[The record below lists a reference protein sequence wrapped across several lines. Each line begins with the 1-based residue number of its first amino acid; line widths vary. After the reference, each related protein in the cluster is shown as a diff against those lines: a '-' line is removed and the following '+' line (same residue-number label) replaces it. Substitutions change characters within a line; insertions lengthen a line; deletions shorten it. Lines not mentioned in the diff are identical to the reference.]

1 VTRSSLDE
9 LAEVMARL
17 RRECAWKAGQTHTS
31 LVRYLLEEA
40 YEVIEA
46 IETADPQHLREE
58 LGDLLLQVY
67 FHAAIAAESDEFDIE
82 DVAADLIAKLKRRN
96 PHVFGSGEGTADPG
110 DPVAINEQW
119 EQIKAEEKAA
129 RQRPFSLMD
138 GVPEE
143 LPALIRAVKAIER
156 LERTGR
162 TVEPPTSDDLG
173 DRLLALVIEAERA
186 GRDPEQELRAA
197 VRRFVDPDASR

>member
-1 VTRSSLDE
+1 MARSSLDE

-46 IETADPQHLREE
+46 VETADPQHLREE

-67 FHAAIAAESDEFDIE
+67 FHAAIAAEADEFDIE

-96 PHVFGSGEGTADPG
+96 PHVFGDGEGTADPG

-119 EQIKAEEKAA
+119 EQIKAEEKASK
-129 RQRPFSLMD
+129 QRPFSLMD

-156 LERTGR
+156 LQRTGR
-162 TVEPPTSDDLG
+162 PVEVPTSGDLG

-197 VRRFVDPDASR
+197 VRRLTAE